1 VRLVHLADLHV
12 GARQYQRL
20 TPAGIN
26 QREAD
31 VAAAFTR
38 AIEKIISL
46 APDVVLIAG
55 DFFHQVRPANPAILH
70 AFGQMAKLVRA
81 LPEAIVVI
89 VAGNHDT
96 PRSRDTVC
104 ILRLFSQLGVH
115 VVDGEPRQLRFEDR
129 SLSLMCVPDSPRL
142 DVELTPDPTSRV
154 NILVAHGEVRGL
166 LPEGGAYERAAL
178 VLEPEDVER
187 PEWDYVA
194 LGHWHVYRRMGPKAW
209 YPGSI
214 DYVSTNP
221 WGELKE
227 QRTSKIPGKGM
238 IEFDLDSGK
247 QTFHHLPGPR
257 DYVDLPSIDGL
268 SLGATE
274 LDARIAAAVGACKGG
289 IDDKVVRLVVKNVP
303 RHVAR
308 DFDHRAIR
316 EYRRKALHFHLDV
329 RPPEAVR
336 TSASGA
342 PGRSATLAET
352 LHERLRDRPLDKE
365 LDREQF
371 ITLGMEYLAAVEAGT
386 AAPPPVESA
395 EAE

>member
-38 AIEKIISL
+38 AIDKIISI
-46 APDVVLIAG
+46 APDLVLIAG

-70 AFGQMAKLVRA
+70 AFAQMSRLVRA
-81 LPEAIVVI
+81 LPESIVAI

-104 ILRLFSQLGVH
+104 ILRLFSQLGIH

-129 SLSLMCVPDSPRL
+129 SLSLLCVPDSPRL
-142 DVELTPDPTSRV
+142 DVELTPDPTSRLNV
-154 NILVAHGEVRGL
+154 LVAHGEVRGL
-166 LPEGGAYERAAL
+166 LPDVAGHQRAAL
-178 VLEPEDVER
+178 VLEPEDVSR

-194 LGHWHVYRRMGPKAW
+194 LGHWHVYRQMGPKAW
-209 YPGSI
+209 YAGAI

-227 QRTSKIPGKGM
+227 QKASKLPGKGM
-238 IEFDLDSGK
+238 IEFDLETGK
-247 QTFHHLPGPR
+247 QTFHPLPTPR
-257 DYVDLPSIDGL
+257 AYVDLPAIDGL

-274 LDARIAAAVGACKGG
+274 LDGRIAAAVAACKGG
-289 IDDKVVRLVVKNVP
+289 IDDKVVRLVVRNVH

-308 DFDHRAIR
+308 DFDHRALR
-316 EYRRKALHFHLDV
+316 DYRRRALHFHLDV
-329 RPPEAVR
+329 RPPEALR

-342 PGRSATLAET
+342 PGRSVTLAET
-352 LHERLRDRPLDKE
+352 LQARLRDRPLDKE

-371 ITLGMEYLAAVEAGT
+371 VTLGMEYLAAVEAGT
-386 AAPPPVESA
+386 TPAPESVEGV
-395 EAE
+395 

>member
-1 VRLVHLADLHV
+1 VRLVHLADLHI

-38 AIEKIISL
+38 AIDRIISI
-46 APDVVLIAG
+46 APEIVLVAG

-70 AFGQMAKLVRA
+70 AFTQMARLVRA
-81 LPEAIVVI
+81 LPDAVVVI

-104 ILRLFSQLGVH
+104 ILRLFTQLGIQ
-115 VVDGEPRQLRFEDR
+115 VVDGEPRQIRFEDR
-129 SLSLMCVPDSPRL
+129 SLSILCVPDSPRL
-142 DVELTPDPTSRV
+142 EVELAPDPTSRI

-166 LPEGGAYERAAL
+166 LPDSGSYERAAL
-178 VLEPEDVER
+178 VLEPEDIAR

-194 LGHWHVYRRMGPKAW
+194 LGHWHVYRQMAPKAW
-209 YPGSI
+209 YAGAM

-227 QRTSKIPGKGM
+227 QRASKLPGKGM
-238 IEFDLDSGK
+238 IEFDLETGK
-247 QTFHHLPGPR
+247 QKFHHLPGQR
-257 DYVDLPSIDGL
+257 VYVDLPAIDGL

-274 LDARIAAAVGACKGG
+274 LDARIAAAVASCKGG
-289 IDDKVVRLVVKNVP
+289 IDDKVVRLMVRNVS

-308 DFDHRAIR
+308 DFDHRALR
-316 EYRRKALHFHLDV
+316 EYRRRALHFNLDV
-329 RPPEAVR
+329 RSPEAVR

-342 PGRSATLAET
+342 PGKSVTLAET
-352 LHERLRDRPLDKE
+352 LRTRLRDRPIDKE

-371 ITLGMEYLAAVEAGT
+371 VSLGMEYLAAVEAGNT
-386 AAPPPVESA
+386 VPPERA
-395 EAE
+395 EGT

>member
-31 VAAAFTR
+31 VAIAFTR
-38 AIEKIISL
+38 AIDKIISL
-46 APDVVLIAG
+46 APDLVLIAG

-70 AFGQMAKLVRA
+70 AFAQMARLVRS
-81 LPEAIVVI
+81 LPDAIVVI

-104 ILRLFSQLGVH
+104 ILRLFTQLGIH

-129 SLSLMCVPDSPRL
+129 SLSLLCVPDSPRL
-142 DVELTPDPTSRV
+142 EVELAPDPTSRLNV
-154 NILVAHGEVRGL
+154 LVAHGEVRGL
-166 LPEGGAYERAAL
+166 LPDAGGYERAAL
-178 VLEPEDVER
+178 VLEPEDVAR
-187 PEWDYVA
+187 PEWDYIA
-194 LGHWHVYRRMGPKAW
+194 LGHWHVYRQMAPKAW
-209 YPGSI
+209 YAGAL

-227 QRTSKIPGKGM
+227 QRTAKLPGKGM
-238 IEFDLDSGK
+238 IEFDLETGK
-247 QTFHHLPGPR
+247 QRFHHLPTPR
-257 DYVDLPSIDGL
+257 TYVDLPAIDGL

-274 LDARIAAAVGACKGG
+274 LDARIASAIEECKGG
-289 IDDKVVRLVVKNVP
+289 IDEKVVRLVVRNVA

-308 DFDHRAIR
+308 DFDHRLLR
-316 EYRRKALHFHLDV
+316 EYRRRALHFHLDV
-329 RPPEAVR
+329 RPPEALR

-342 PGRSATLAET
+342 PGRSATLADT
-352 LHERLRDRPLDKE
+352 LRERLRDRPLDKE

-371 ITLGMEYLAAVEAGT
+371 ITLGMEYLAAVESGT
-386 AAPPPVESA
+386 GPPVERA
-395 EAE
+395 EGG